1 MACCL
6 RKPTVNDDYNG
17 SIPPESPLKR
27 YPAVSRRETFED
39 TIYSRISKLS
49 GGAVT
54 LPTGNKEDIKNV
66 HVQRERSIAYLSGK
80 DLVSIDELEVDR
92 QEQRVH
98 KPKPVSKA
106 PSRITRKDSRI
117 AYRIAA
123 QHEKEKADTAH
134 KAQLGIV
141 DEHSVLN
148 DRQKLNK
155 RLSQLG
161 LTMISMADD
170 GNCQFR
176 SLSYELYDTQEHHK
190 LVRRKCVEYIKRNR
204 KRFVMYFDGN
214 GELDHYIRT
223 MGQNRT
229 WGDELTLRACCD
241 AYGLAIHVIQSTREN
256 WHLLYEPE
264 KKQSKKKIFVVYLA
278 PVHYNALKPA

>member
-1 MACCL
+1 MRHSLLVHLCTTC
-6 RKPTVNDDYNG
+6 
-17 SIPPESPLKR
+17 
-27 YPAVSRRETFED
+27 
-39 TIYSRISKLS
+39 SKLS

-170 GNCQFR
+170 GRLDSSAAHACIASKLGLCARCCPFACR
-176 SLSYELYDTQEHHK
+176 VDRELPVSISL
-190 LVRRKCVEYIKRNR
+190 
-204 KRFVMYFDGN
+204 
-214 GELDHYIRT
+214 IRT
-223 MGQNRT
+223 
-229 WGDELTLRACCD
+229 
-241 AYGLAIHVIQSTREN
+241 V
-256 WHLLYEPE
+256 
-264 KKQSKKKIFVVYLA
+264 
-278 PVHYNALKPA
+278 